1 MPHARSLALPRE
13 NGFARYDAS
22 DLPIVGKQ
30 TCYHR
35 QLRMSPIVI
44 SILLGLTAAAANIFG
59 GAIIVQRN
67 WERRYLRYFVALGAG
82 FMLATAVVE
91 MVPESIAL
99 RGKSAAFLILL
110 GYLIIHFF
118 EHTVTPH
125 FHFGEETHR
134 DEFMHSHRG
143 FSVLLGLIIHTF
155 FDGIAIASG
164 FLVSNALGWLI
175 FFAVFLHKIPEGFTV
190 SSVMLA
196 SGRSRGIAWG
206 ASIILGGATLAGVL
220 TMALFRHHVS
230 AGLPLSAG
238 VTIYVAASDLIPEVN
253 KEPAMKMALLV
264 FVGAGVFFVLEK
276 LLHAP

>member
-1 MPHARSLALPRE
+1 MH
-13 NGFARYDAS
+13 
-22 DLPIVGKQ
+22 PILTSV
-30 TCYHR
+30 
-35 QLRMSPIVI
+35 
-44 SILLGLTAAAANIFG
+44 LLGLTAAAANIFG
-59 GAIIVQRN
+59 GAIIVQRH

-82 FMLATAVVE
+82 FMLATAIVE
-91 MVPESIAL
+91 MIPESFEL
-99 RGKSAAFLILL
+99 RGRPAAFLVLL

-125 FHFGEETHR
+125 FHFGEETHH
-134 DEFMHSHRG
+134 DEFKRAHTSY
-143 FSVLLGLIIHTF
+143 SVLVGLIIHTF

-164 FLVSNALGWLI
+164 FLVSNWLGWLI

-196 SGRSRGIAWG
+196 GGLSRATAWG
-206 ASIILGGATLAGVL
+206 SSIVLGGSTLAGVL
-220 TMALFRHHVS
+220 TMALFRHHVG

-264 FVGAGVFFVLEK
+264 FVGTAVFF
-276 LLHAP
+276 LLDHFLHIH